1 MDAEL
6 KYYVDQFDGANFA
19 VCSRRIESIFVA
31 KNLDKFLS
39 KEADETK
46 ENEVSSSKKAYA
58 LMLSFLGDKVLL
70 SLSDENTCASI
81 FQKLKST
88 YLRDGA
94 VNQIL
99 IRKRLAMLK
108 KKKDVSM
115 QEHLNE
121 VNGLVNQLKSCGVK
135 ISDMDII
142 VYILMS
148 LPPEYDST
156 KSPIENQPSEQVS
169 LQFVV
174 SRLLDAEALLKDRR
188 VSETKAPRS
197 ESSND
202 IVFPTNQRTVVCFK
216 CNKKGHIARF
226 CDKTVVCHH
235 CGKLGHKKRNCRY
248 LTRKKTPFKEEEAAA
263 VSFVVGEG
271 DVEKFIVDSGATSH
285 MCSHANV
292 KQIQKAGYSV
302 LFKDNKAI
310 VKGKNKTFVLCE
322 LNSKGQYVSD
332 FIPTVSNTFVAETEE
347 AELWHRRLGHSGNH
361 ALRKLVLPTSDS
373 FCENCVLSKQSAEP
387 IEKGN
392 RRRENAP
399 MRMIHSDLC
408 GPVEPAALSGERYVL
423 TFVDDYSRFCEVR
436 LIKKKSDIAV
446 EFKKF
451 LKVNDTVKRIRCDNA
466 KEYVSGEL
474 QNVARNAGVEI
485 DPCPPYT
492 PQLNGVAERMNRTLF
507 DKVRAMLYD
516 SKLPKSC
523 WGYAIQTAAFLH
535 NRIPCTSIND
545 CTPYEL
551 KYSTKPDL
559 TRFMDS
565 SMGYRVM
572 DPVTRR
578 VTVSRNVRFVEKKII
593 SDKLAATPNIE
604 NQEDTSDLGEET
616 ETDIKLEETERAID
630 DKYPEFRRSQRERK
644 PPLRYP
650 FNEALSATNEELTF
664 DGIKF
669 LPDEEQSNWKSAM
682 DEEMLSTEKNKVWDL
697 VELSEKEKQP
707 ITCKWIFKRKRDGKY
722 KARLVARGL
731 MQREGVDYTETFS
744 PVISMPSLRL
754 VLVLILQENLHSYV
768 MDVKTAFLNGD
779 LDEVVYL
786 SQPQGYDEG
795 TRKVCKLNKSL
806 YGLKQ
811 APRQWF
817 HKFQQFMNK
826 VKFKQSTSDP
836 CIFIRKEKGRK
847 IIICLYVDDL
857 LIAGSDPDEVET
869 VINLLQKEFE
879 MSKSAPATEFLG
891 IKLVFTPTELK
902 LDQEEYIDKTLKHF
916 NMSDCKPCST
926 PLEPKCTSADFAN
939 SELFEGPSREL
950 IGSLLYLA
958 VTIRPDILFSVN
970 CLSQLQEKP
979 TVAAWTGL
987 KRILRYLK
995 GTKNFKL
1002 VYKKLH
1008 NPNFNI
1014 DLYVDADWASDTID
1028 RKSVSGYVLMFCN
1041 CPILWCCKKENC
1053 ISLSSTEAE
1062 IIALMKSVIG
1072 GYSLIDDD
1080 PVEQLRKHIVEPE
1093 PEVRNSRAI
1102 SRRYPDPKLSQN
1114 ACSGNYIPSAC

>member
-1 MDAEL
+1 
-6 KYYVDQFDGANFA
+6 
-19 VCSRRIESIFVA
+19 
-31 KNLDKFLS
+31 
-39 KEADETK
+39 
-46 ENEVSSSKKAYA
+46 
-58 LMLSFLGDKVLL
+58 
-70 SLSDENTCASI
+70 
-81 FQKLKST
+81 
-88 YLRDGA
+88 
-94 VNQIL
+94 
-99 IRKRLAMLK
+99 
-108 KKKDVSM
+108 
-115 QEHLNE
+115 
-121 VNGLVNQLKSCGVK
+121 
-135 ISDMDII
+135 MDII

-156 KSPIENQPSEQVS
+156 KSAIENQPSEHVS

-188 VSETKAPRS
+188 VSETKAARS

-202 IVFPTNQRTVVCFK
+202 VAFPTNQRTVVCFK
-216 CNKKGHIARF
+216 CNKKEHIASF

-235 CGKLGHKKRNCRY
+235 CGKLGHKKRNCRN
-248 LTRKKTPFKEEEAAA
+248 LTRKKPPFKEEEAAA

-271 DVEKFIVDSGATSH
+271 EVKKFIVDSGATSH
-285 MCSHANV
+285 MCSQREWFEEFKPSSGTVSCAAKSSLLEVAV

-361 ALRKLVLPTSDS
+361 ALRKLGLPTSDS
-373 FCENCVLSKQSAEP
+373 FCENCFLAKQSAES
-387 IEKGN
+387 IGKGN
-392 RRRENAP
+392 RRSESAP

-408 GPVEPAALSGERYVL
+408 GPVESATLSGERYVL

-446 EFKKF
+446 EFNKF
-451 LKVNDTVKRIRCDNA
+451 LKVTDTVKIIRCDNA

-474 QNVARNAGVEI
+474 QKVARNAGVEI

-559 TRFMDS
+559 SKIRIFGCDAYVKVAETQRRKLDPKSKKMIFIGYS

-578 VTVSRNVRFVEKKII
+578 VTVSRNVRFDEKKII
-593 SDKLAATPNIE
+593 SDKLSATPNIE
-604 NQEDTSDLGEET
+604 NQEDTSDLGEEK
-616 ETDIKLEETERAID
+616 EMDIKLEETERAID

-644 PPLRYP
+644 PPVRYP
-650 FNEALSATNEELTF
+650 FNEALSATNEELTY
-664 DGIKF
+664 DEIKF
-669 LPDEEQSNWKSAM
+669 LPEEEQSNWKGAM
-682 DEEMLSTEKNKVWDL
+682 DKEMLSMEKNKVWDL
-697 VELSEKEKQP
+697 VELPEKEKQP

-722 KARLVARGL
+722 KARLVARGF
-731 MQREGVDYTETFS
+731 MQKEGVDYTETFS

-779 LDEVVYL
+779 LDEVMYM
-786 SQPQGYDEG
+786 SQPQGYDDG

-826 VKFKQSTSDP
+826 VKFKQSTFDP
-836 CIFIRKEKGRK
+836 CIFIRKEKGKK

-857 LIAGSDPDEVET
+857 LIAGSDPNEVKT
-869 VINLLQKEFE
+869 VINLLQNEF
-879 MSKSAPATEFLG
+879 
-891 IKLVFTPTELK
+891 
-902 LDQEEYIDKTLKHF
+902 
-916 NMSDCKPCST
+916 
-926 PLEPKCTSADFAN
+926 
-939 SELFEGPSREL
+939 
-950 IGSLLYLA
+950 
-958 VTIRPDILFSVN
+958 
-970 CLSQLQEKP
+970 
-979 TVAAWTGL
+979 
-987 KRILRYLK
+987 
-995 GTKNFKL
+995 
-1002 VYKKLH
+1002 
-1008 NPNFNI
+1008 
-1014 DLYVDADWASDTID
+1014 
-1028 RKSVSGYVLMFCN
+1028 
-1041 CPILWCCKKENC
+1041 
-1053 ISLSSTEAE
+1053 
-1062 IIALMKSVIG
+1062 
-1072 GYSLIDDD
+1072 
-1080 PVEQLRKHIVEPE
+1080 
-1093 PEVRNSRAI
+1093 
-1102 SRRYPDPKLSQN
+1102 
-1114 ACSGNYIPSAC
+1114 